1 VADQLVQI
9 TAASGVDGFN
19 IGYAISPGSFEDFAR
34 YMLTELKA
42 RGRVAPRPAQPLTL
56 RERLFGAG
64 QRYRR

>member
-1 VADQLVQI
+1 M
-9 TAASGVDGFN
+9 DGFN

-34 YMLTELKA
+34 YVIPELKA